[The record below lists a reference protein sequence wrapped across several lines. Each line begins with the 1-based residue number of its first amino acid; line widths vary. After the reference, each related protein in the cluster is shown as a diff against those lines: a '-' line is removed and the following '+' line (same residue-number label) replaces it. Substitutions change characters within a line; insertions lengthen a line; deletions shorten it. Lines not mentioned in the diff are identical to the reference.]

1 MINILYVDDEEDLLL
16 VGKKFLE
23 KDPEIHVDTVD
34 SAELGIKMLEEKY
47 YDAIVSDYQM
57 PRMDGIAFLK
67 YINDNFKKRKIPFII
82 FTGRGREE
90 VVIEAINNG
99 ATFYL
104 QKGGE
109 PKSQFAELIS
119 KLKIATSKK
128 ELEDTYESIYQ
139 LISEMVIK
147 KDLQKNLDNIAVVI
161 SKRLFADGSFL
172 MLLNKKT
179 EQLECKASYNLSD
192 KFKERSLKPKE
203 GLAGKVMREHKGCFT
218 DEYVLDATIKHD
230 DQADFL
236 VKNEGIVSGIAAPLQ
251 ISGICFGV
259 IYAIN
264 KKIKPFTEKD
274 LATLSLFGNLAAM
287 AIISDEIKQQ
297 KEYYK
302 TKIKITKNEI
312 ANSIF
317 IIKGYLDFLEEEKNE
332 KESKEEYIKKTESI
346 ISIVRKLIET
356 LEEV

>member
-23 KDPEIHVDTVD
+23 KDLEIKVDTVD
-34 SAELGIKMLEEKY
+34 SAELGIKMLEKKY

-57 PRMDGIAFLK
+57 PKMDGIEFLK

-90 VVIEAINNG
+90 VVIEALNNG
-99 ATFYL
+99 ATFYM

-119 KLKIATSKK
+119 KLKIAARKK
-128 ELEDTYESIYQ
+128 ELEDTNESIYQ
-139 LISEMVIK
+139 LISEMVTE
-147 KDLQKNLDNIAVVI
+147 KDLQKNLNNIAVVI
-161 SKRLFADGSFL
+161 SKRLFADGSFV

-179 EQLECKASYNLSD
+179 KLLECKASYNLSD
-192 KFKERSLKPKE
+192 KFQEISLNSEE
-203 GLAGKVMREHKGCFT
+203 GLAGKVMKEHKGCFT
-218 DEYVLDATIKHD
+218 DEYVLDASIKHD
-230 DQADFL
+230 DRVDFL

-264 KKIKPFTEKD
+264 KTIKHFTERD

-287 AIISDEIKQQ
+287 VIIRDEIKQQ

-317 IIKGYLDFLEEEKNE
+317 IVKGYLEFLEETKHE
-332 KESKEEYIKKTESI
+332 KEKEEDYIKKTESI
-346 ISIVRKLIET
+346 ISIIEKLVET